1 MSAEPSRPTMHD
13 VARVAGVSHATVS
26 RVLNGHTNVAPTTAR
41 AVADA
46 IITTG
51 YVPNRAARSLRVQS
65 TDTVVLVARW
75 SVKISRYRRAIVG
88 PGHPATS
95 RRVLPRCKKY
105 RLRAQ
110 HSR

>member
-51 YVPNRAARSLRVQS
+51 YVPNRAAPVSYTHLTLPTKR
-65 TDTVVLVARW
+65 
-75 SVKISRYRRAIVG
+75 IV
-88 PGHPATS
+88 
-95 RRVLPRCKKY
+95 
-105 RLRAQ
+105 
-110 HSR
+110 